1 MVATPDLERGW
12 KLSDPCRDRALHP
25 YTDADTATILDRAV
39 AALIVL
45 RAPTWLGDPGPTLSV
60 LVSLGA
66 EAGGRVDDAVA
77 EARDQGYSWDQIACR
92 LATTATAARRRHA
105 GYVAWRGRLFDE

>member
-1 MVATPDLERGW
+1 MATPDLERGW
-12 KLSDPCRDRALHP
+12 KLSDPRRDRALHP
-25 YTDADTATILDRAV
+25 YTDADTATVLDRAV
-39 AALIVL
+39 AALVVL

-66 EAGGRVDDAVA
+66 EAGGRVEEAVA
-77 EARDQGYSWDQIACR
+77 EARGQGYSWDQIACR

-105 GYVAWRGRLFDE
+105 GYVAWRGVAR

>member
-12 KLSDPCRDRALHP
+12 KLSDPRRDRTLHP
-25 YTDADTATILDRAV
+25 YTDADTATILDQAV
-39 AALIVL
+39 AALVVL
-45 RAPTWLGDPGPTLSV
+45 RAPTWLDDPGPTLSV

-66 EAGGRVDDAVA
+66 EAGGRVDEAVA
-77 EARDQGYSWDQIACR
+77 EARDQGYSWDQIAGR

-105 GYVAWRGRLFDE
+105 GCVAWRRVAL